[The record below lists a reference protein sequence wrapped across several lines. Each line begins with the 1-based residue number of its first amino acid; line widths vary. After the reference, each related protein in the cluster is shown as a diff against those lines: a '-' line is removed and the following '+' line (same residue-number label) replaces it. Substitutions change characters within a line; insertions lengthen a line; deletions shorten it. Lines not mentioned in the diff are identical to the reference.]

1 MEDATATQL
10 IESLFYN
17 VLENYLPGMEEIVQ
31 HQVTSGPWW
40 MAEIP
45 ECNSYITVIQKT
57 GPNPRPVSE
66 YVWEEPAD
74 VPLGEYYMTLE
85 IDWEV
90 IGKELSIAMLEEL
103 KDRRI
108 YLRFSEDCGIFTP
121 AEAIGVMK
129 RDGTQDAPL

>member
-1 MEDATATQL
+1 MDDATATRL
-10 IESLFYN
+10 IESLYDD

-31 HQVTSGPWW
+31 HQGTSGPWW

-45 ECNSYITVIQKT
+45 ERNSYITVCRKT
-57 GPNPRPVSE
+57 GPNPHPISE

-121 AEAIGVMK
+121 AEAIIVMK
-129 RDGTQDAPL
+129 GDGTQDAAI